1 MSVKW
6 WCERNNKARNKQ
18 EGEFLGAVMT
28 PMASSLINA
37 IIRKGQGG
45 GFLPLF
51 VYSFIM
57 KVLAKGVIRAGRGCD
72 NMDLI
77 DNIFGSGPFFK
88 Q

>member
-1 MSVKW
+1 
-6 WCERNNKARNKQ
+6 
-18 EGEFLGAVMT
+18 MT